1 MDPRPD
7 ERAGTP
13 LHAGLTAVARSP
25 GALLTRSVL
34 PVLVGAAL
42 LAAVAGGLQRS
53 GIAFGTGAVAGA
65 ALLQHAALMLSSL
78 LGTVIAVE
86 RAVALKRRW
95 AFVAPW
101 AGALGGVALLAGFP
115 SAGAWAGAA
124 AAVVFVAASVAVLAR
139 QVVLHAGVL
148 LLGAIAWLVG
158 NLLFALGAATVLVLP
173 WWFAFIV
180 LTVAAERLEM
190 ARLMRHHPAVQR
202 ALMAIL
208 AMVVAGAAAMG
219 RWPAVAGVLF
229 GGGLSALAL
238 WLLAFDV
245 ARRTLRGHGLARYMA
260 ISLLAGYAWLAVAGV
275 AWIGEAFGCPGRDWA
290 LHALGLGFI
299 VSMVMGH
306 APVILPAVARMRL
319 WFGAWFYA
327 PLLLLHASLLV
338 RLPGSL
344 VDPSWRRAGALLNAA
359 AIGLFVATVLASAL
373 AWRLKSARMQPP
385 GTRPE

>member
-1 MDPRPD
+1 MPRP
-7 ERAGTP
+7 
-13 LHAGLTAVARSP
+13 P
-25 GALLTRSVL
+25 GALLARPVL
-34 PVLVGAAL
+34 PALIAAVL

-53 GIAFGTGAVAGA
+53 GFALGTGAVAGA

-95 AFVAPW
+95 AFIAPW
-101 AGALGGVALLAGFP
+101 ASAVGGVALLAGLP
-115 SAGAWAGAA
+115 VAGAWAGAFA
-124 AAVVFVAASVAVLAR
+124 AAVFVAASVAVLAR

-158 NLLFALGAATVLVLP
+158 NLLFALGAATALVLP

-190 ARLMRHHPAVQR
+190 ARLMRHPPAVQF
-202 ALMAIL
+202 ALVAIL
-208 AMVVAGAAAMG
+208 STLLAGAALTGRWPVVAGA
-219 RWPAVAGVLF
+219 LF

-245 ARRTLRGHGLARYMA
+245 ARRTLHGHGLARYMA
-260 ISLLAGYAWLAVAGV
+260 VSLLAGYAWLAVAGV

-299 VSMVMGH
+299 FSMVMGH
-306 APVILPAVARMRL
+306 APVILPAVARTRL
-319 WFGAWFYA
+319 WFGPWFYA
-327 PLLLLHASLLV
+327 PLLLLHVSLLV

-344 VDPSWRRAGALLNAA
+344 VDPSWRQLGALLNAA
-359 AIGLFVATVLASAL
+359 AVGLFVVTLLASAL
-373 AWRLKSARMQPP
+373 AWRLKSARTLPSR
-385 GTRPE
+385 TRPE